1 MEVKIG
7 PYINHW
13 VSDVHT
19 HYMNKTYGHIDWPEY
34 GQKGLS
40 NKVEPLKERSLRVTE
55 DTLQWIYNHTI
66 NLYLERKERRVQVK
80 IHKYDTCSMDSTLA
94 PIILPMLKQLKD
106 TKHGAPLVD
115 DKDVPDNLKSTN
127 APIKENE
134 WEDDNYFKRWDY
146 VLDEMIW
153 AFEQKNRD
161 HWQDDYYGDYNEDPD
176 GTSGRFEWID
186 HKGQEAHQDRMT
198 NAFQLFG
205 KYYES
210 LWD

>member
-1 MEVKIG
+1 MKVTIG

-13 VSDVHT
+13 VSDVYSDHMIKKYG
-19 HYMNKTYGHIDWPEY
+19 YMNWPENQTRY
-34 GQKGLS
+34 ETFL
-40 NKVEPLKERSLRVTE
+40 ERLE

-94 PIILPMLKQLKD
+94 PIILPMLKQLRD

-134 WEDDNYFKRWDY
+134 CDTDANYFKRWDY

>member
-1 MEVKIG
+1 MKVNIG
-7 PYINHW
+7 PYVNRMM
-13 VSDVHT
+13 SNVHT
-19 HYMNKTYGHIDWPEY
+19 HYMNKTYGYVDWPEY

-80 IHKYDTCSMDSTLA
+80 IHKYDTWSMDSTLA
-94 PIILPMLKQLKD
+94 PIILPMLKQLRD

-115 DKDVPDNLKSTN
+115 DEDVPDNLKSTN

-134 WEDDNYFKRWDY
+134 CDTDANYFKRWDY

-153 AFEQKNRD
+153 AFEQKNK
-161 HWQDDYYGDYNEDPD
+161 DDYYGSYIEGNEEVL
-176 GTSGRFEWID
+176 SGRIEWVD
-186 HKGQEAHQDRMT
+186 DKGIQAHQTRMT